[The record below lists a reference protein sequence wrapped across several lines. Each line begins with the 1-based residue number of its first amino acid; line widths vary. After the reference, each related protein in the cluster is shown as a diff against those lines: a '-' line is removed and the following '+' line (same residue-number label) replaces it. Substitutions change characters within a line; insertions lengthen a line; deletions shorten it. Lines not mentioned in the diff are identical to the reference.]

1 MILNLYTFTDNLLTN
16 VNRKHRGSSLKSYC
30 RFMYALNFVK
40 VIARSIKHRK
50 KDKILLKETR
60 EKNKIFLF
68 PC

>member
-40 VIARSIKHRK
+40 VIARSIKH
-50 KDKILLKETR
+50 KEKR
-60 EKNKIFLF
+60 
-68 PC
+68 